1 MGGAPFTTYVG
12 SFPLPHSAE
21 NLCRVAKD
29 VLRLGIDY
37 PNYPQLRSF
46 IDMFLTPLLGEGI
59 EYVDGRYVLTS
70 RHIGVGRVDPAIGEP
85 MEVMLRCLDRSAV
98 RGIRACVTGPFT
110 LASHIYLSPSNVD
123 LRNSALVLPDVVRGL
138 ARYTRDV
145 ARLFIDL
152 GADYINIDEPVLGV
166 IVGRRVLFGYDHN
179 QIVDVLNGVL
189 SGVNAMRGIHVRG
202 RLKPYVF
209 GLLSRLDVEI
219 LDHEFA
225 DNPENVQYVARVEGK
240 RFAVGVV
247 SSRRARVESPREA
260 ADTALRVAERAGMDA
275 VFAVKPD
282 CGFAAL
288 RAERGDPEEAYWVA
302 LEKLRVVREAAELL
316 RRQAIK

>member
-1 MGGAPFTTYVG
+1 MGGAPYTTYVG

-21 NLCRVAKD
+21 NVCRVVRD
-29 VLRLGIDY
+29 VQRLGVDY

-46 IDMFLTPLLGEGI
+46 IDMFLLPLLGKGI
-59 EYVDGRYVLTS
+59 GHVDGRYVLMGG
-70 RHIGVGRVDPAIGEP
+70 HIDVEPVDPAIGEP
-85 MEVMLRCLDRSAV
+85 MEAMLRCLDRSAV
-98 RGIRACVTGPFT
+98 RGVRACVTGPFT

-123 LRNSALVLPDVVRGL
+123 LRGSALTRPDIVQRL
-138 ARYTRDV
+138 ARYTRAV
-145 ARLFIDL
+145 AKLFVDL

-166 IVGRRVLFGYDHN
+166 MVGRRVLFGYDHD

-189 SGVNAMRGIHVRG
+189 SGLNAMRGIHVCG
-202 RLKPYVF
+202 RLNPHLF

-240 RFAVGVV
+240 HFAVGVV
-247 SSRRARVESPREA
+247 SSRKARVESAVEA
-260 ADTALRVAERAGMDA
+260 AGTALRVAERVGMDA

-288 RAERGDPEEAYWVA
+288 RAERDDPEEAYGVA
-302 LEKLRVVREAAELL
+302 LEKLRVVKGAAELI
-316 RRQAIK
+316 RRRAIK